1 MTAPPVIIIQKRKEN
16 IEMNYHNKYNK
27 DLNEETEKNFTL
39 PQNNDT
45 IQLQKGVTKLGNTV
59 KNNFYRDK
67 RGSLYRILYSE

>member
-45 IQLQKGVTKLGNTV
+45 IKLQKGVTKLGNTV

>member
-1 MTAPPVIIIQKRKEN
+1 
-16 IEMNYHNKYNK
+16 MNYHNKYNK

-39 PQNNDT
+39 PKNNDT
-45 IQLQKGVTKLGNTV
+45 IKLQKGVTKLGNTV